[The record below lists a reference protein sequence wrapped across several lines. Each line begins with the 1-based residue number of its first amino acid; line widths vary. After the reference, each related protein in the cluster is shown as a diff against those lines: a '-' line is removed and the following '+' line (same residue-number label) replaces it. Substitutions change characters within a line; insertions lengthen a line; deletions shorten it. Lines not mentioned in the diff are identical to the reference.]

1 LRIFPADRA
10 NNVFDNAVEPY
21 EFGENVVRP
30 QSRGSRG
37 SRVHGFQR
45 RLNLNLTI
53 KEFKM
58 AWTKPEFTDLRF
70 GFEVTMYI
78 ANR

>member
-1 LRIFPADRA
+1 LRIFPALA
-10 NNVFDNAVEPY
+10 TNAVVDNALEAY
-21 EFGENVVRP
+21 ESGANVTRP
-30 QSRGSRG
+30 QAGSAKKA
-37 SRVHGFQR
+37 GFISWIR
-45 RLNLNLTI
+45 DESITL
-53 KEFKM
+53 KEIKM

>member
-1 LRIFPADRA
+1 LRIFPAVAA
-10 NNVFDNAVEPY
+10 NALFDNAVETY
-21 EFGENVVRP
+21 EFGCSSSRRKPGNQRP
-30 QSRGSRG
+30 GSEA
-37 SRVHGFQR
+37 F
-45 RLNLNLTI
+45 NIDNLTM
-53 KEFKM
+53 KEHTM

>member
-1 LRIFPADRA
+1 MHSKLTNP
-10 NNVFDNAVEPY
+10 
-21 EFGENVVRP
+21 VRMSP
-30 QSRGSRG
+30 GPKPEA
-37 SRVHGFQR
+37 QR
-45 RLNLNLTI
+45 RPVSLAGYETNRFTL
-53 KEFKM
+53 KEIKM